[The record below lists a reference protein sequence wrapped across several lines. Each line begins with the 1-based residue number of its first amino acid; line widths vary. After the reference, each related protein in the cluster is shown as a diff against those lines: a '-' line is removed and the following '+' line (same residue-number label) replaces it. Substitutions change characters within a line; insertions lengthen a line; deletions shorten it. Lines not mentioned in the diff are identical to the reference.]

1 MLTTPTPNRA
11 AKWLVASMGGAA
23 LACTTVVTEIV
34 IVGLRDPIE
43 AWQLSYPVLVGAAAA
58 SEVLFR
64 RNHQVA
70 SEDR

>member
-1 MLTTPTPNRA
+1 
-11 AKWLVASMGGAA
+11 MGGAA